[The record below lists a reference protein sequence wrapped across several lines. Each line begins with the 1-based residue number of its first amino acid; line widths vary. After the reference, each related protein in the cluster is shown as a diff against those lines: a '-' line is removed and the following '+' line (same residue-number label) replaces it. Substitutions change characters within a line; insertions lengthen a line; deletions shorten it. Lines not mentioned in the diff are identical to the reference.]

1 MQGKETW
8 SSQTVLLEHQD
19 LKGLSDTREE
29 GKGSLVHCG
38 AHAGILDMIHLLFKE
53 EILVYKEARF
63 LSQISKLVSFHKLS
77 INNVKL
83 VCCLVAKSC
92 LTLL

>member
-8 SSQTVLLEHQD
+8 SSHTVLLEHQD

-38 AHAGILDMIHLLFKE
+38 AHAGILDMIHVLFKE
-53 EILVYKEARF
+53 EILV
-63 LSQISKLVSFHKLS
+63 
-77 INNVKL
+77 
-83 VCCLVAKSC
+83 
-92 LTLL
+92 